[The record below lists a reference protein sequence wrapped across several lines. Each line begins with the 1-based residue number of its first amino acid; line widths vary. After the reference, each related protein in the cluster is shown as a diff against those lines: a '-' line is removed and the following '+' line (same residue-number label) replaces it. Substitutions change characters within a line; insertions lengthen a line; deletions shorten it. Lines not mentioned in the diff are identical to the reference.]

1 MPGTAA
7 TIRGAGSGAIKE
19 KALTLAL
26 ATALRDSLLEQGGVR
41 IALTR
46 GDDRYLLL
54 EERSGIAR
62 STIHAR
68 WPTRDQLMAEAL
80 RAHNSTFQI
89 EPRDDWRDHLHHI
102 AVAFRD
108 FSARPDEIAI
118 NTLTTRLGGDFLAEE
133 THRQWQSISGGMAE
147 PLRKAQQSGEIRADI
162 DPIIVISTLFTS
174 IAGHIVI
181 AKDVPSDDHLRQLV
195 SLLISGC
202 QAPALST

>member
-1 MPGTAA
+1 MVRGSIRPGGRTERVRQSVANA
-7 TIRGAGSGAIKE
+7 VLQFIK
-19 KALTLAL
+19 
-26 ATALRDSLLEQGGVR
+26 GGETDFTMTDV
-41 IALTR
+41 A
-46 GDDRYLLL
+46 
-54 EERSGIAR
+54 ERSGVAR

-80 RAHNSTFQI
+80 RAHNSTFQV

-118 NTLTTRLGGDFLAEE
+118 NTLASRRGGGFLVEE
-133 THRQWQSISGGMAE
+133 THRQWQSISSGMAE
-147 PLRKAQQSGEIRADI
+147 PLRKAQESGEIRADI

-181 AKDVPSDDHLRQLV
+181 AKDVPTDEHLRQLV

-202 QAPALST
+202 QAPVP